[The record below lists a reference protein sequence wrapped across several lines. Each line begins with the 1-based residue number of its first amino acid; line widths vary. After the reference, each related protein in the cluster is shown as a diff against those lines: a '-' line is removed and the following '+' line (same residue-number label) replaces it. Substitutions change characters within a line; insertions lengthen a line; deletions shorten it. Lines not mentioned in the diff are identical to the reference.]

1 MPDSARPRR
10 RLRIALAWSL
20 SALLVVVYLLLPE
33 AGNDSAHDPNANSA
47 QDAEPGKLDIVDISP
62 SSAGPGSALAITY
75 VGPAGDGPVRAF
87 AGKQELEVLASRPGS
102 LVARLP
108 PGREPKRVKI
118 RIARGEERSKPYDV
132 QIEAPGWQK
141 PFRSLVGGIALL
153 LFGISAFSRGA
164 REALGLDSAAL
175 LARFS
180 RHRAATLGVGAAV
193 GAVLQSTTAAAGLL
207 VGLVSSQ
214 LLAVGPAAAAFL
226 GSSLGATLMPFVTGI
241 IAPRE
246 GLLVVAVGVLLGAL
260 APDRRFA
267 AVGKVV
273 LGAGFVAF
281 GLYLLRQGFE
291 PFVSSPAL
299 LPLVD
304 RLRGDSFGGVALC
317 ALVGAL
323 LVLVLQSPAPVVLL
337 VLGFAQT
344 TGHWDLK
351 TSVAVLSGAGL
362 GSGVGSLLTMPA
374 SAQGRRF
381 VQLNLLLGLASTLIA
396 ASSVALW
403 ARLADR
409 LVAGA
414 PEQVSWGKRVLF
426 PNMGL
431 HLGVALALSELAVVL
446 LLLPVIAPTVRFL
459 ERSFPDHSPR
469 ALPTVGDVIGVVR
482 SSLSAALLRLQA
494 GLEGIAVLAL
504 EGRRDAGRGA
514 EHDLADARSALED
527 LFTGPMSALPTSGE
541 GAELSRAMFAT
552 RQLQRSLESVWQKAE
567 QLLDARIA
575 LSSLGE
581 ARSLHPEDE
590 QVLREMQG
598 LVAEGVAAVLTSLE
612 TREALDADAARA
624 REIRMNG
631 LEARARTALL
641 GAARERIPGAARLAV
656 LELADAYEA
665 AGNQVYRLSEALSG
679 SLGVQ
684 SRPSRPSREAAGA

>member
-1 MPDSARPRR
+1 MPERSRR

-33 AGNDSAHDPNANSA
+33 GGNDSAFDPTANA

-102 LVARLP
+102 VVARLP
-108 PGREPKRVKI
+108 VGREPKRVKI

-141 PFRSLVGGIALL
+141 PFRNLVGGIALL
-153 LFGISAFSRGA
+153 LFGIGAFSRGA

-175 LARFS
+175 LARFA
-180 RHRAATLGVGAAV
+180 RRRVATLGLGAAV
-193 GAVLQSTTAAAGLL
+193 GALLQSTTAAAGLL

-246 GLLVVAVGVLLGAL
+246 GLLVVAVGVLLSAL

-267 AVGKVV
+267 AIGKVV

-299 LPLVD
+299 LPIVD
-304 RLRGDSFGGVALC
+304 RLRGDSVSGVALC
-317 ALVGAL
+317 ALIGAL

-374 SAQGRRF
+374 STQGRRF
-381 VQLNLLLGLASTLIA
+381 VQLNLLLGAASTLLV
-396 ASSVALW
+396 ASSAGLW
-403 ARLADR
+403 AGLADR

-414 PEQVSWGKRVLF
+414 PGDVSWGKRVLF

-446 LLLPVIAPTVRFL
+446 LLLPAIPAIVRAL
-459 ERSFPDHSPR
+459 ERGFPQRSARP
-469 ALPTVGDVIGVVR
+469 LPTVGDVIGVVR
-482 SSLSAALLRLQA
+482 SGLSAALSRVRA
-494 GLEGIAVLAL
+494 GQDGIGVLAL
-504 EGRRDAGRGA
+504 EGRREAGRSA
-514 EHDLADARSALED
+514 EHDLADARAALEE
-527 LFTGPMSALPTSGE
+527 LFTGPMSALPGSDE
-541 GAELSRAMFAT
+541 GAELSRALFAT
-552 RQLQRSLESVWQKAE
+552 RQLQRSLESALQKAE
-567 QLLDARIA
+567 QLLDARIE
-575 LSSLGE
+575 LSSLGD

-590 QVLREMQG
+590 QVLREMQS
-598 LVAEGVAAVLTSLE
+598 LLAEGVAEVLATLE
-612 TREALDADAARA
+612 TREPLDADAARA

-631 LEARARTALL
+631 LEGRARATLL
-641 GAARERIPGAARLAV
+641 GAAREHTPGAARLAV

-665 AGNQVYRLSEALSG
+665 AGNQIYRLTEALSG
-679 SLGVQ
+679 AFGFS

>member
-1 MPDSARPRR
+1 MPEPSHSRR
-10 RLRIALAWSL
+10 RLRIALAWTL

-33 AGNDSAHDPNANSA
+33 GSSDRAFDASGSTAH
-47 QDAEPGKLDIVDISP
+47 DAEPDKLDIVDISP

-75 VGPAGDGPVRAF
+75 VDPVGQGPVRAF

-108 PGREPKRVKI
+108 LNREPKRIKI
-118 RIARGEERSKPYDV
+118 RVVRGSERSKPYDV

-141 PFRSLVGGIALL
+141 PFSSLVGGIALL

-180 RHRAATLGVGAAV
+180 RRRAATLGVGAAI
-193 GAVLQSTTAAAGLL
+193 GALLQSTTAAAGLL

-226 GSSLGATLMPFVTGI
+226 GSSLGATLMPFATGI

-246 GLLVVAVGVLLGAL
+246 GLLVVAVGVLWGAL

-273 LGAGFVAF
+273 LGAGFIAF

-299 LPLVD
+299 LPMVD

-362 GSGVGSLLTMPA
+362 GSGVGSLLTMPG

-381 VQLNLLLGLASTLIA
+381 VQLNLLLGIASTLIV

-403 ARLADR
+403 AGLADR

-414 PEQVSWGKRVLF
+414 PGDASWGNRVLF
-426 PNMGL
+426 PNMGM
-431 HLGVALALSELAVVL
+431 HLAVALALSELAVVL
-446 LLLPVIAPTVRFL
+446 LLLPAIPPLVRLL
-459 ERSFPDHSPR
+459 ERSFPERPLR
-469 ALPTVGDVIGVVR
+469 ALPSVGDVIGVVR
-482 SSLSAALLRLQA
+482 SGLNGALSRLRA
-494 GLEGIAVLAL
+494 GLAGIAVLAL

-514 EHDLADARSALED
+514 EHDLADARSALEE
-527 LFTGPMSALPTSGE
+527 LFTGPVSALPNSDE
-541 GAELSRAMFAT
+541 GGELSRAMFAT

-575 LSSLGE
+575 LSSLGD

-590 QVLREMQG
+590 QVLREMQS
-598 LVAEGVAAVLTSLE
+598 LLAEGVAAVLTALE
-612 TREALDADAARA
+612 TREALDGDAARS

-641 GAARERIPGAARLAV
+641 GAARERTPGAARLAV

-665 AGNQVYRLSEALSG
+665 AGNQVYRLSEALG
-679 SLGVQ
+679 SALSVP
-684 SRPSRPSREAAGA
+684 SRPSRPSRAAGA